1 MCQNRIK
8 ERKLHELRKQPS
20 QISSDYQKDKKRIIC
35 VIHVICILNFILTY
49 SHHYLALNLNFLF
62 LPSLFPYTRSD

>member
-8 ERKLHELRKQPS
+8 ERKLHELRKQ
-20 QISSDYQKDKKRIIC
+20 QVREVLIIRRIKKGIIC

>member
-1 MCQNRIK
+1 MNYANNK
-8 ERKLHELRKQPS
+8 
-20 QISSDYQKDKKRIIC
+20 ISSDYQKDKKRIIC
-35 VIHVICILNFILTY
+35 VIHVICILNFILTH